1 MHSWRPPPSSRP
13 EAGHVAWAL
22 VQLLLLLRG
31 NVADQ
36 QNLDAVTFSNRRGPR
51 RRLHKLV
58 AWCLLSRR
66 YRNMQAIRDEAMQTS
81 DLTLTRRQPH
91 SVGRVSE
98 EEGGTGVVC
107 DESQQTMNEC
117 GDPGGKTLGVQYTV
131 CVGTKARQKSTHIQ
145 TSSGSGAATSRELW
159 QNAA

>member
-13 EAGHVAWAL
+13 EAGHVTWAL

-31 NVADQ
+31 NVAEDDDVV
-36 QNLDAVTFSNRRGPR
+36 NKTSMRLLFPTVAVLVVDC
-51 RRLHKLV
+51 LHKLDHEHHQLV

-66 YRNMQAIRDEAMQTS
+66 YRNMQVIRDEAMQTS

-98 EEGGTGVVC
+98 EEGGTGVVH
-107 DESQQTMNEC
+107 S
-117 GDPGGKTLGVQYTV
+117 V
-131 CVGTKARQKSTHIQ
+131 
-145 TSSGSGAATSRELW
+145 
-159 QNAA
+159 

>member
-1 MHSWRPPPSSRP
+1 
-13 EAGHVAWAL
+13 
-22 VQLLLLLRG
+22 
-31 NVADQ
+31 
-36 QNLDAVTFSNRRGPR
+36 
-51 RRLHKLV
+51 
-58 AWCLLSRR
+58 
-66 YRNMQAIRDEAMQTS
+66 MQVIRDEAMQTS

-131 CVGTKARQKSTHIQ
+131 CVGTKARQKSVHIQ